1 MLLLLAGGCL
11 FPKCRMK
18 QRQQYRSLFCGTI
31 CRHLLFLCHDFSGKC
46 TGQNLLHTVI
56 LSIFFVNPVVRAE
69 FLRRLFF
76 LQILSNQCFVDRK
89 IQDFITFQH
98 CRQILPAACRYKT
111 LFIRF
116 LRNRIKMVT
125 VCHKV
130 RCHNTVDLIFL
141 CIGEPHRKLG
151 NHLDLP
157 HTVKRCHIKFPH
169 RFIVFRRISGGH
181 DQPVIRDVLIAE
193 FFLLQKL
200 QHYRSEG
207 LGDAVNFIEKED
219 TPLLSGLL
227 HAVIDR
233 GDDLAHRVF
242 RCMYHFPFDSTC
254 ADLRKAHG
262 TLTRMVCHRV
272 GNKPHTA
279 LFCDLLHNCRFSD
292 ARRADQENG
301 TLLPEGNQRK
311 TNFISCKV
319 CAQGFFNCLFCF
331 LYVHM
336 FSLIL
341 CTLYVLS
348 KSFCV

>member
-1 MLLLLAGGCL
+1 M
-11 FPKCRMK
+11 
-18 QRQQYRSLFCGTI
+18 
-31 CRHLLFLCHDFSGKC
+31 
-46 TGQNLLHTVI
+46 
-56 LSIFFVNPVVRAE
+56 
-69 FLRRLFF
+69 
-76 LQILSNQCFVDRK
+76 
-89 IQDFITFQH
+89 QDFITFQH
-98 CRQILPAACRYKT
+98 CRQILPAACCHKT
-111 LFIRF
+111 LFIRL

-125 VCHKV
+125 VCRKI
-130 RCHNTVDLIFL
+130 RCHSTVDLIFL
-141 CIGEPHRKLG
+141 CIGKPHGKLG

-169 RFIVFRRISGGH
+169 RFIIFRRISGGH

-193 FFLLQKL
+193 FFVLQKL

-207 LGDAVNFIEKED
+207 LGDAVNFIEKKD
-219 TPLLSGLL
+219 TPLLSVLR

-242 RCMYHFPFDSTC
+242 RCMYRFPFDFTC

-272 GNKPHTA
+272 GDKPHTA

-301 TLLPEGNQRK
+301 ALLPERNQWK

-319 CAQGFFNCLFCF
+319 CAQGCFNCLFCF

-341 CTLYVLS
+341 CALYVLS

>member
-1 MLLLLAGGCL
+1 
-11 FPKCRMK
+11 
-18 QRQQYRSLFCGTI
+18 
-31 CRHLLFLCHDFSGKC
+31 
-46 TGQNLLHTVI
+46 
-56 LSIFFVNPVVRAE
+56 
-69 FLRRLFF
+69 
-76 LQILSNQCFVDRK
+76 
-89 IQDFITFQH
+89 
-98 CRQILPAACRYKT
+98 
-111 LFIRF
+111 
-116 LRNRIKMVT
+116 MVT
-125 VCHKV
+125 VCRKV
-130 RCHNTVDLIFL
+130 RCHGAVDLIFL
-141 CIGEPHRKLG
+141 CVGEPDGKLRK
-151 NHLDLP
+151 HLDLP

-169 RFIVFRRISGGH
+169 RFIIFRRISGGH

-193 FFLLQKL
+193 FFVLQKL

-301 TLLPEGNQRK
+301 TLLPEGNQ
-311 TNFISCKV
+311 
-319 CAQGFFNCLFCF
+319 
-331 LYVHM
+331 
-336 FSLIL
+336 
-341 CTLYVLS
+341 
-348 KSFCV
+348 